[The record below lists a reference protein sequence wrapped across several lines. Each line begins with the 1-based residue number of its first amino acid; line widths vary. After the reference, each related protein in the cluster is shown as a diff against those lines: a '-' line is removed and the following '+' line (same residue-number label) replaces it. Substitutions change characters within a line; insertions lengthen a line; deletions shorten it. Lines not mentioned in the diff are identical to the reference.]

1 MKTESLTGAKR
12 SEYRIAH
19 ISDIHFGRIAHPAI
33 VESLVTEIND
43 GGVDLVVVSGDL
55 TQRAFPH
62 QYRAAA
68 QMLASFDAPWIV
80 VPGNHDVFPWWR
92 TFSRLFDPLR
102 RYRRMITDDLSP
114 QFTRDGLAVL
124 GINSAFG
131 RTIKGGRIDDSQR
144 VAMRAFFGSL
154 PDSTFRVLTVHHH
167 LTALEA
173 LGDHDIAHEAEAT
186 LACAAEMN
194 VDLVLCGHLHVSHV
208 AHAQVF
214 PSGHPLVIASA
225 GTATSDR
232 GRKPHKKTNFYNQIF
247 ITDTNFD
254 VVEHQFSPEG
264 MVFEEVRRSTF
275 PRIVRAGG

>member
-1 MKTESLTGAKR
+1 MNTESSTSDRGP
-12 SEYRIAH
+12 EYRLAH

-33 VESLVTEIND
+33 VESLVSEIND
-43 GGVDLVVVSGDL
+43 SQVDLVVASGDL

-68 QMLASFDAPWIV
+68 QMLASFDAPSITI
-80 VPGNHDVFPWWR
+80 PGNHDVFPWWR
-92 TFSRLFDPLR
+92 TLSRLFDPLR

-114 QFTRDGLAVL
+114 QFTKDGLAVL

-144 VAMRAFFGSL
+144 LAMRAFFGSL

-173 LGDHDIAHEAEAT
+173 LGDHDIAVEAEAT
-186 LACAAEMN
+186 LTCAAEMN

-208 AHAQVF
+208 AHVQVL
-214 PSGHPLVIASA
+214 PGGHPLVIASA
-225 GTATSDR
+225 GTATSSR
-232 GRKPHKKTNFYNQIF
+232 GRKPHKRTNFYNQIVVRERQF
-247 ITDTNFD
+247 EI
-254 VVEHQFSPEG
+254 VEHQFNPENLI
-264 MVFEEVRRSTF
+264 FEKARTTAFDRVRSR
-275 PRIVRAGG
+275 

>member
-1 MKTESLTGAKR
+1 MNTDRSITERQT
-12 SEYRIAH
+12 EFRIAH

-33 VESLVTEIND
+33 VESLVSEIND
-43 GGVDLVVVSGDL
+43 SHVDLVVASGDL

-68 QMLASFDAPWIV
+68 QMLASFDAPWIAI
-80 VPGNHDVFPWWR
+80 PGNHDVFPWWR
-92 TFSRLFDPLR
+92 TFSRLFSPLR

-131 RTIKGGRIDDSQR
+131 RTIKGGRIDVSQR
-144 VAMRAFFGSL
+144 DAMRTFFESV
-154 PDSTFRVLTVHHH
+154 PDSAFRVLTVHHH
-167 LTALEA
+167 LTALEE

-208 AHAQVF
+208 AHIQVL
-214 PSGHPLVIASA
+214 PSGHPLVIVSA
-225 GTATSDR
+225 GTATSSR

-254 VVEHQFSPEG
+254 VVELQFNPEG
-264 MVFEEVRRSTF
+264 MDFEEVRRSTF

>member
-1 MKTESLTGAKR
+1 MNTESST
-12 SEYRIAH
+12 SERKPEYLLAH
-19 ISDIHFGRIAHPAI
+19 ISDIHFGRIAHPAV

-43 GGVDLVVVSGDL
+43 AGVDLVVASGDL

-114 QFTRDGLAVL
+114 QFTREGLAVL

-131 RTIKGGRIDDSQR
+131 RTIKGGRIDVSQR
-144 VAMRAFFGSL
+144 DAMMAFFESC
-154 PDSTFRVLTVHHH
+154 PESTFRVLTVHHH

-173 LGDHDIAHEAEAT
+173 LGDHDIAYEAEAT

-208 AHAQVF
+208 AHVQVL

-225 GTATSDR
+225 GTATSSR
-232 GRKPHKKTNFYNQIF
+232 GRKPHKKTNFYNQIL
-247 ITDTNFD
+247 
-254 VVEHQFSPEG
+254 VMERQFEIIERQFNPENL
-264 MVFEEVRRSTF
+264 MFEEARTTTFDRVRDR
-275 PRIVRAGG
+275 